1 MAKIAQNRPN
11 EKKNIGFGQSGKKF
25 CGHKNF
31 GNFLIKILGMRTKF
45 FRRNSGN
52 TRRYLKSLRLGANVE
67 VQEDLKSVGT

>member
-31 GNFLIKILGMRTKF
+31 GNFLKKILGMRTKF

-52 TRRYLKSLRLGANVE
+52 TRRYLKSDPENLFGRR
-67 VQEDLKSVGT
+67 KSITSN